1 MPARSDREEPVMEN
15 SGRAKVTLPS
25 EREIVIERVFD
36 APRTLVF
43 ETWTKAE
50 HVAHWWDPSGT
61 PLAVCEID
69 LRPNGAFR
77 FVNAGPAGAKYPF
90 TGFYREVT
98 PPARLVFGTGPSPV
112 SNGES
117 GGTCT
122 LVFSEH
128 EGKTTLTM
136 TFMCQSKADRD
147 ALLQMRVD
155 VGTAKTLDNLD
166 EYLRAI
172 G

>member
-1 MPARSDREEPVMEN
+1 MPVRSDKEKPVMEN
-15 SGRAKVTLPS
+15 TRRAKVTTPS

-43 ETWTKAE
+43 DAWTKVE
-50 HVAHWWDPSGT
+50 HVTHWWDPSGV
-61 PLAVCEID
+61 PLSVCEID
-69 LRPNGAFR
+69 LRPSGAFR
-77 FVNAGPAGAKYPF
+77 FVNGGPDGAKYPF
-90 TGFYREVT
+90 VGFYREIT
-98 PPARLVFGTGPSPV
+98 PPVRLVFGSTPSPM
-112 SNGES
+112 SNAES

-128 EGKTTLTM
+128 DGKTTLTM
-136 TFMCQSKADRD
+136 TFECQSKADRD

-155 VGTAKTLDNLD
+155 EGTTRTLDNLD

>member
-1 MPARSDREEPVMEN
+1 MPERNVKETPATKNTR
-15 SGRAKVTLPS
+15 RAKVTTPS

-36 APRTLVF
+36 APRELVF
-43 ETWTKAE
+43 EAWTMPQ
-50 HVAHWWDPSGT
+50 HVTHWWDPSGA
-61 PLAVCEID
+61 PLAICEID

-77 FVNAGPAGAKYPF
+77 FVNSGPEGAKYPF
-90 TGFYREVT
+90 SGFYREIT
-98 PPARLVFGTGPSPV
+98 PPARLVMGGPSPV

-117 GGTCT
+117 ICT

-128 EGKTTLTM
+128 DGRTRLTM
-136 TFMCQSKADRD
+136 TFACQSRADRD
-147 ALLQMRVD
+147 AFLRMRVD
-155 VGTAKTLDNLD
+155 EGTTLTLDNLD

>member
-1 MPARSDREEPVMEN
+1 MLERSGKETTAMEN
-15 SGRAKVTLPS
+15 TRRAKITPPS

-43 ETWTKAE
+43 EAWTKAE
-50 HVAHWWDPSGT
+50 HVTHWWDPSGA

-77 FVNAGPAGAKYPF
+77 FVNSGPEGAKYPF
-90 TGFYREVT
+90 AGFYREIT
-98 PPARLVFGTGPSPV
+98 PPSRLVIGGPSPI

-117 GGTCT
+117 ICT
-122 LVFSEH
+122 LVFSERD
-128 EGKTTLTM
+128 GQRTLTM
-136 TFMCQSKADRD
+136 TFKCQSKADRD

-155 VGTAKTLDNLD
+155 EGTTLTLDNLD